1 MFDREEVRL
10 LKSIL
15 RVLEDIDRNLNHH
28 YVVHVTQENSM
39 AIGNIQAGT
48 SGSFLAVL
56 DDNGSAIALPSDSTF
71 VWTASD
77 ASVTI
82 TPSSDSTTAVVAVPA
97 GDAGTS
103 ITVTATVTVNGTAYA
118 GSVTVALTPIPQVFT
133 VVVTQTA

>member
-1 MFDREEVRL
+1 
-10 LKSIL
+10 
-15 RVLEDIDRNLNHH
+15 
-28 YVVHVTQENSM
+28 M